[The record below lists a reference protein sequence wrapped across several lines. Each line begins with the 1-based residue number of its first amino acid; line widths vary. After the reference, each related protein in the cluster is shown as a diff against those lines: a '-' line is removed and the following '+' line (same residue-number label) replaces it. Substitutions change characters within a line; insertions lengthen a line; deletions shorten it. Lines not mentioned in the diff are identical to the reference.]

1 MSKNAKYSKTD
12 FIRFVISTVEH
23 NSSGKEKSR
32 EYLSSQGLNVDAIV
46 SEGLKRIKKLQMQ
59 IQADKTRM
67 EMVSAETV
75 KQKAKE
81 WVDSLL
87 NNIDFS
93 LPALV
98 KEEELSMS
106 FRNIESLS
114 QDDIKNI
121 LIKHFTLK
129 FLEEQKKKSNEL

>member
-1 MSKNAKYSKTD
+1 MNANNKYSNTE
-12 FIRFVISTVEH
+12 FIRFVLGSMDFIS
-23 NSSGKEKSR
+23 SDSGKAR
-32 EYLSSQGLNVDAIV
+32 EYMSSQGLNVDAIV

-59 IQADKTRM
+59 IQAGKTQM
-67 EMVSAETV
+67 EMISAETV

-114 QDDIKNI
+114 QEDIKNI
-121 LIKHFTLK
+121 LVKHFTLK
-129 FLEEQKKKSNEL
+129 FLEEQKIKSNGL